1 MSTSTVRG
9 ARRQRVFTILFGIEG
24 TDYKVQP
31 LPIDP
36 AVGML
41 AVRFCKQA
49 GDGEVYD
56 LYLDAF
62 GWQCQCKG
70 FLAHG
75 HCKHVQTVQ
84 SAARIFGK
92 PQPGAESFEP
102 ESVPA

>member
-1 MSTSTVRG
+1 MSTSTAPKVP
-9 ARRQRVFTILFGIEG
+9 RQRVFSITFGIEG
-24 TDYKVQP
+24 TDYKVLP
-31 LPIDP
+31 LSIDP

-41 AVRFCKQA
+41 AVRFCKQT

-84 SAARIFGK
+84 AAARIFGK
-92 PQPGAESFEP
+92 PQPGAESFLA
-102 ESVPA
+102 ESPI